1 MFARYIPIHFS
12 LSYVYLLIFFFL
24 LIVVS
29 IGVRLAA
36 IRFKYDVGIHIF
48 YDKRIKNNKIV
59 TNNENFSFHENI
71 LISIDNEV

>member
-1 MFARYIPIHFS
+1 M
-12 LSYVYLLIFFFL
+12 
-24 LIVVS
+24 S